1 MSDWM
6 TICIL
11 NTLSTLLLTAAI
23 FYFLPIPP
31 ALSGWLLCIAGI
43 FSLLRQ
49 VQTTHLT
56 VPQNLN
62 VASTLFALLFVSVI
76 GFHLPLGNVFIVLL
90 AAAIIYV
97 FSVATLSA
105 QLIKTSS
112 IVLLVAVVHFK
123 PQPIAQLLSMTFLG
137 AVCGIFSFKPLFLQ
151 RYLRSDA
158 LIYQR
163 NGFKA
168 LAEFTQVFFAGLEA
182 SYYPLHVYSVE
193 RALHFKKM
201 QCLKAIEAWQV
212 IAEQSHTD
220 EACARLKESFTLL
233 IDASQLRFRISDF
246 TVFGLC
252 ADEIRQ
258 LGKTLVS
265 GLGELE
271 RARVSEQQRQS
282 LQRALAE

>member
-76 GFHLPLGNVFIVLL
+76 GFHLPLGNVVIVLL

-112 IVLLVAVVHFK
+112 
-123 PQPIAQLLSMTFLG
+123 
-137 AVCGIFSFKPLFLQ
+137 
-151 RYLRSDA
+151 
-158 LIYQR
+158 
-163 NGFKA
+163 
-168 LAEFTQVFFAGLEA
+168 
-182 SYYPLHVYSVE
+182 
-193 RALHFKKM
+193 KK
-201 QCLKAIEAWQV
+201 
-212 IAEQSHTD
+212 
-220 EACARLKESFTLL
+220 
-233 IDASQLRFRISDF
+233 IDDW
-246 TVFGLC
+246 
-252 ADEIRQ
+252 
-258 LGKTLVS
+258 
-265 GLGELE
+265 
-271 RARVSEQQRQS
+271 
-282 LQRALAE
+282 